1 MKLLLDHNLS
11 PKLLVIFKDHFPG
24 SEHVFHLGLDTAND
38 PAIWEYARERG
49 FILVTKD
56 ADFSDLSVLRGFP
69 PKVIWIRTGNCK
81 TSEIARILM
90 ENRDAIASLEMDE
103 GSRLLTLF

>member
-49 FILVTKD
+49 LILVV
-56 ADFSDLSVLRGFP
+56 SFP
-69 PKVIWIRTGNCK
+69 
-81 TSEIARILM
+81 
-90 ENRDAIASLEMDE
+90 
-103 GSRLLTLF
+103 